1 MVLFVGITFDK
12 VSNANNFMEKIIEII
27 QKKFSLLLKQYE
39 SNDDYFNY
47 NDFVSNYY
55 KPIIVK
61 NIKNTNVFNGFS
73 FKSFRLR
80 LWELYLIYSSYSALN
95 YYFNI
100 L

>member
-12 VSNANNFMEKIIEII
+12 VSKANNFIEKIIEII

-47 NDFVSNYY
+47 NDFVNNYY
-55 KPIIVK
+55 NPIIVK
-61 NIKNTNVFNGFS
+61 DIKNTNVFNGFS

-80 LWELYLIYSSYSALN
+80 LW
-95 YYFNI
+95 
-100 L
+100 